1 MFIMNLSFNHFAI
14 IKSNHYRYCIRYD
27 IPRILTH
34 AMWANVCVCLIISIW
49 SYIPAHSLFYN
60 DFVIGGGGVVRAHAR
75 HQNSMLSVLF
85 SFFFCDSFGC
95 WICSN
100 SKSSMAIDAPCFQCI
115 CCWFQFHYPE
125 CFFFSLYRMRH
136 QEFFSLFRSVF
147 ICV

>member
-60 DFVIGGGGVVRAHAR
+60 DFVIGGGGGVVRAHAR

-85 SFFFCDSFGC
+85 SFFSLFCWLLDL
-95 WICSN
+95 
-100 SKSSMAIDAPCFQCI
+100 
-115 CCWFQFHYPE
+115 FQFQIIHGYRRALFSVYLLLISISLSRM
-125 CFFFSLYRMRH
+125 FF
-136 QEFFSLFRSVF
+136 LF
-147 ICV
+147 II